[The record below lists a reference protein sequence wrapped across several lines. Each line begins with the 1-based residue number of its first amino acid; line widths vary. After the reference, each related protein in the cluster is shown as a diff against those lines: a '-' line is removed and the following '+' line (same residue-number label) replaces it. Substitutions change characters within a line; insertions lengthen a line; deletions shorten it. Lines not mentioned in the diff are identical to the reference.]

1 MDTTE
6 LKRSSS
12 RSPVCC
18 QKEPHQRDFFCLLL
32 KETWICFNFNLVQQS
47 SHILYISKN
56 LPSSPKPTSLW
67 DIINNLSLKQ
77 PKCVSHKSFR
87 YFPRFFCFPTCIF
100 EKKKEQKR
108 TAKKIQEMKVT
119 IRTKV
124 CMLWIFI
131 LTRHKRIYINI
142 NSSQVSILTKAVLL
156 LKKMTCVIIL
166 AKDDVDSLRVKTFY

>member
-1 MDTTE
+1 MCCAEVKRRDTTE

-12 RSPVCC
+12 RCPVCC

-47 SHILYISKN
+47 SHILYIFKN

-100 EKKKEQKR
+100 EKKKR
-108 TAKKIQEMKVT
+108 IKKNSEKGAGNESSNTNKVY
-119 IRTKV
+119 
-124 CMLWIFI
+124 MLWIFI
-131 LTRHKRIYINI
+131 LTRHKRI
-142 NSSQVSILTKAVLL
+142 LT
-156 LKKMTCVIIL
+156 
-166 AKDDVDSLRVKTFY
+166 